1 MEKPGRMLDESIY
14 GVFAE
19 AGRDDRRKKISLTSK
34 TNKPV
39 SFVKGQTLQPTSV
52 SAKPAEDARA
62 KAASDDEV
70 DSRFVLDANAPN
82 AQGIKQAVEGPK
94 LPARNKLSFNQM
106 ANNYGKGFS
115 MLQKMGFTGGGLGRH
130 NDGIANPIEVQ
141 KRQGKMGLQDDG
153 EMVDQDL
160 YGNEGEAGRRSLEE
174 LLGTGT
180 TQPKAKRE
188 RESVSDGW
196 KRDGKP
202 KKPKTVYKTADE
214 VISEPAMRI
223 VDMRGPEVKVASSF
237 AELAAS
243 LSGDSV
249 KSLKE
254 LRHNARLLVSR
265 YEDKVRAGME
275 RKRHCESVL
284 LSVAKETD
292 RVQAAAKINE
302 TELAGCKKL
311 VTEIE
316 SLRERQD
323 QGTLSL
329 HELADAF
336 NHLRSEKPKEFR
348 VLEAADVA
356 FALALP
362 TARREFAT
370 WQPLKQPVSDRMER
384 LKAIAKW
391 QDMASEKTQE
401 RFTALIEASLLPC
414 LRKALVAWSP
424 REPDRCIRLMESCRA
439 VLQSDCADSLI
450 AEVVLP
456 RLRSEIE
463 GWDPRLD
470 TVSPHLWLHPW
481 LPLLGSQMDILWA
494 PIRFKISSC
503 LERWDCSDSSAH
515 GFLQPW
521 WRVFDPCNWDP
532 LIEKVLSKIEKA
544 IAETPVQPDG
554 QNLQAL
560 RSLFSWMDLAP
571 LDNVSRVLES
581 AFFPQWHA
589 ALRRWLRDAQCD
601 FSEVLQWYQG
611 WKSLFPKELLE
622 QARVQKHFASGLEVM
637 KHTMTHGTSD
647 LPDSPERGEKNNQP
661 SARLPA
667 DEISLSL
674 SDYMSQVAA
683 EEGLIFLPK
692 KQQRNG
698 KQVYQLGTATIQL
711 DKNLVY
717 VAPTSGE
724 GEWKA
729 ASMDEVLALARAT
742 SRRKK

>member
-1 MEKPGRMLDESIY
+1 M
-14 GVFAE
+14 
-19 AGRDDRRKKISLTSK
+19 
-34 TNKPV
+34 
-39 SFVKGQTLQPTSV
+39 
-52 SAKPAEDARA
+52 
-62 KAASDDEV
+62 
-70 DSRFVLDANAPN
+70 
-82 AQGIKQAVEGPK
+82 
-94 LPARNKLSFNQM
+94 
-106 ANNYGKGFS
+106 
-115 MLQKMGFTGGGLGRH
+115 
-130 NDGIANPIEVQ
+130 
-141 KRQGKMGLQDDG
+141 
-153 EMVDQDL
+153 
-160 YGNEGEAGRRSLEE
+160 
-174 LLGTGT
+174 
-180 TQPKAKRE
+180 
-188 RESVSDGW
+188 
-196 KRDGKP
+196 
-202 KKPKTVYKTADE
+202 
-214 VISEPAMRI
+214 
-223 VDMRGPEVKVASSF
+223 
-237 AELAAS
+237 
-243 LSGDSV
+243 
-249 KSLKE
+249 
-254 LRHNARLLVSR
+254 
-265 YEDKVRAGME
+265 
-275 RKRHCESVL
+275 
-284 LSVAKETD
+284 
-292 RVQAAAKINE
+292 
-302 TELAGCKKL
+302 
-311 VTEIE
+311 
-316 SLRERQD
+316 
-323 QGTLSL
+323 
-329 HELADAF
+329 
-336 NHLRSEKPKEFR
+336 
-348 VLEAADVA
+348 
-356 FALALP
+356 
-362 TARREFAT
+362 
-370 WQPLKQPVSDRMER
+370 
-384 LKAIAKW
+384 
-391 QDMASEKTQE
+391 
-401 RFTALIEASLLPC
+401 
-414 LRKALVAWSP
+414 
-424 REPDRCIRLMESCRA
+424 
-439 VLQSDCADSLI
+439 LQSDCADSLI

-521 WRVFDPCNWDP
+521 RRVFDPCNWDP

-611 WKSLFPKELLE
+611 WKALFPKELLE

>member
-1 MEKPGRMLDESIY
+1 M
-14 GVFAE
+14 
-19 AGRDDRRKKISLTSK
+19 
-34 TNKPV
+34 
-39 SFVKGQTLQPTSV
+39 
-52 SAKPAEDARA
+52 
-62 KAASDDEV
+62 
-70 DSRFVLDANAPN
+70 LDANAPN

-292 RVQAAAKINE
+292 RVQAAEKINE

-521 WRVFDPCNWDP
+521 RRVFDPCNWDP

-611 WKSLFPKELLE
+611 WKALFPKELLE
-622 QARVQKHFASGLEVM
+622 QARVQKHFASGLEACAN
-637 KHTMTHGTSD
+637 SC
-647 LPDSPERGEKNNQP
+647 
-661 SARLPA
+661 A
-667 DEISLSL
+667 
-674 SDYMSQVAA
+674 
-683 EEGLIFLPK
+683 
-692 KQQRNG
+692 
-698 KQVYQLGTATIQL
+698 
-711 DKNLVY
+711 
-717 VAPTSGE
+717 
-724 GEWKA
+724 
-729 ASMDEVLALARAT
+729 
-742 SRRKK
+742 

>member
-34 TNKPV
+34 TSKPV

-52 SAKPAEDARA
+52 SAKPAEDARV

-174 LLGTGT
+174 LLGT
-180 TQPKAKRE
+180 QPKPKRE

-196 KRDGKP
+196 KRDCKP

-214 VISEPAMRI
+214 VINEPAMRI

-284 LSVAKETD
+284 LSVAKEKD
-292 RVQAAAKINE
+292 RVQAAEKISE

-329 HELADAF
+329 RELADAF

-391 QDMASEKTQE
+391 QDMTSEKTQE

-424 REPDRCIRLMESCRA
+424 REPERCIRLMESCRA

-521 WRVFDPCNWDP
+521 RRVFDPCNWDP

-544 IAETPVQPDG
+544 IAQTPVQPDG

-560 RSLFSWMDLAP
+560 RILFSWMDLAP

-589 ALRRWLRDAQCD
+589 ALRRWLRDAQCE

-611 WKSLFPKELLE
+611 WKALFPKELLE
-622 QARVQKHFASGLEVM
+622 QARVQKHFAGGLEVM
-637 KHTMTHGTSD
+637 KHMMTHGTSD
-647 LPDSPERGEKNNQP
+647 LPESEEQSAKKHQP
-661 SARLPA
+661 SARPGLPA
-667 DEISLSL
+667 EEISLSL

-717 VAPTSGE
+717 VAPTAGE

>member
-1 MEKPGRMLDESIY
+1 MLDESIY